1 MPVGCLGGGSGNG
14 SHGGGG
20 GGGPRGQQQQQH
32 QPDLEVI
39 VTSSILNSADQ
50 FAFMQQTLLMQI
62 FRLTTPPNASNGNNN
77 GCSLSSSTT
86 SSTSTTSASSLTC
99 PTCIAFSDHC
109 CQQENGMILFQEFI
123 EANIHCCVWEQ
134 RLSDALASLRYI
146 SLHICVQK
154 IFDKEFGSFL
164 KPNFLLSSE
173 DRTSNCL
180 VFSSPKDAYLNISN
194 WVYIFSAFKNP

>member
-62 FRLTTPPNASNGNNN
+62 FRLTTPPNASNGNN

-134 RLSDALASLRYI
+134 RLSDALASLRY
-146 SLHICVQK
+146 VRQ
-154 IFDKEFGSFL
+154 
-164 KPNFLLSSE
+164 
-173 DRTSNCL
+173 
-180 VFSSPKDAYLNISN
+180 
-194 WVYIFSAFKNP
+194 YIQGV

>member
-20 GGGPRGQQQQQH
+20 SGGGGGGPRGQH

-39 VTSSILNSADQ
+39 VTSSILNGADQ

-62 FRLTTPPNASNGNNN
+62 FRVTTPPPAPNGNANGNGNHNN
-77 GCSLSSSTT
+77 GCSPLSSGST
-86 SSTSTTSASSLTC
+86 SSTSTTSAASAASNSGATSLTC

-134 RLSDALASLRYI
+134 RLSDALASLRY
-146 SLHICVQK
+146 VRQ
-154 IFDKEFGSFL
+154 
-164 KPNFLLSSE
+164 
-173 DRTSNCL
+173 
-180 VFSSPKDAYLNISN
+180 
-194 WVYIFSAFKNP
+194 YIQGV

>member
-62 FRLTTPPNASNGNNN
+62 FRLTTPPNADGNNN

-134 RLSDALASLRYI
+134 RLSDALASLRYVRVNM
-146 SLHICVQK
+146 CVLLK
-154 IFDKEFGSFL
+154 I
-164 KPNFLLSSE
+164 PNFGNFRTFSQPNSSF
-173 DRTSNCL
+173 
-180 VFSSPKDAYLNISN
+180 VFQKLNSKL
-194 WVYIFSAFKNP
+194 FEPSQKF

>member
-134 RLSDALASLRYI
+134 RLSDALASLRY
-146 SLHICVQK
+146 VRVNTYV
-154 IFDKEFGSFL
+154 FL
-164 KPNFLLSSE
+164 KKFRTLEIFERWNFRTLSQPNSSF
-173 DRTSNCL
+173 
-180 VFSSPKDAYLNISN
+180 VFQKLNSKRFEPSPK
-194 WVYIFSAFKNP
+194 F